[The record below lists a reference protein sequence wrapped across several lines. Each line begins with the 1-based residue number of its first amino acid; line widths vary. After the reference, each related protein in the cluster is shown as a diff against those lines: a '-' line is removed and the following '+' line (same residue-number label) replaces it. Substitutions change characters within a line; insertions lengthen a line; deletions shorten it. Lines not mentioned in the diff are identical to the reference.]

1 MERQKAN
8 LLRILV
14 CGAVLAFSSGVGWTA
29 YDASQTKSASFFSQG
44 QAVYNPQDVARSR
57 QEAVHDL
64 QVQAVTQAIG
74 TFLNPSQMGSQFGPI
89 QDRVLKQSE
98 RYVETYQVFS
108 EAPMGSLFRV
118 TGQATVSMELLRK
131 DLLRLGFAVKEGV
144 ATASPPAQP
153 EVKPAPVTPPA
164 VLTPPAAVSQGTLP
178 GRRAREATTSKRKCL
193 WVVAERWGKEWYL
206 PKDRRDP
213 RGLFA
218 QSIMQESQDY
228 EWSLVFP
235 ESDTVSVDPSGKVSQ
250 NRALSLAVSLGIEK
264 VVLGTTDLQMKGNQD
279 ASLAVHLRVL
289 DGSTAKSLGDIHK
302 EMGLG
307 RASDQQGA
315 SEMAFA
321 LVPQLDR
328 LLRETSHSGEAAQPA
343 QQKPEPVQPAQD
355 KTESAR
361 PAQQKQEPVK
371 AGPGEWTLLI
381 RSDHQ
386 YAYWEGLEKVLAER
400 FKSMRVRSIELG
412 KDEARVRIDGVDGES
427 LASLQGAQVRE
438 GIRVQVD
445 GVSPEAHAVRVTFV
459 GSESARPEPVQ

>member
-8 LLRILV
+8 LLRILL
-14 CGAVLAFSSGVGWTA
+14 CGAVLAFSSGVGWPA

-44 QAVYNPQDVARSR
+44 QAVYNAQDVARSR
-57 QEAVHDL
+57 QEAFHDFH
-64 QVQAVTQAIG
+64 VQAVTQAIG
-74 TFLNPSQMGSQFGPI
+74 TFLNPSQMGKQFGPI
-89 QDRVLKQSE
+89 QEKVLKQSE
-98 RYVETYQVFS
+98 RYVETYQIFS
-108 EAPMGSLFRV
+108 EAPMGSLFRI
-118 TGQATVSMELLRK
+118 TGQATVSMELLKK
-131 DLLRLGFAVKEGV
+131 DLLRLGLAAAEG
-144 ATASPPAQP
+144 AASASPPAQP

-164 VLTPPAAVSQGTLP
+164 MLTPPAAVSQGAVP

-218 QSIMQESQDY
+218 QSILQESQDY

-250 NRALSLAVSLGIEK
+250 TRALSLAVSLGIEK
-264 VVLGTTDLQMKGNQD
+264 VVLGTTDLQTKGSQD
-279 ASLAVHLRVL
+279 ALLAVHLRVL
-289 DGSTAKSLGDIHK
+289 DGSTAKSQGDIHK

-315 SEMAFA
+315 GEMAFA

-328 LLRETSHSGEAAQPA
+328 LLREAPQS
-343 QQKPEPVQPAQD
+343 
-355 KTESAR
+355 TELTR
-361 PAQQKQEPVK
+361 PAQQKTEPDRPAQQKTEPVK
-371 AGPGEWTLLI
+371 GGPGEWTLLI

-386 YAYWEGLEKVLAER
+386 YAYWEDLAKVLEAR

-412 KDEARVRIDGVDGES
+412 KDEARVRIDGVDGEA
-427 LASLQGAQVRE
+427 LASLQGTQVRE
-438 GIRVQVD
+438 GARVQVD
-445 GVSPEAHAVRVTFV
+445 GTSPEARTVRVTFV